1 MLGLC
6 YILIDILSHSLTD
19 LKVYIEPILSTFKQT
34 GLINALQCIT
44 WRQAQD
50 AEGANVRNTL
60 SRKHS
65 E

>member
-19 LKVYIEPILSTFKQT
+19 LKEYIEPILFTFKQA
-34 GLINALQCIT
+34 GWINALQCIT
-44 WRQAQD
+44 WRQAKD
-50 AEGANVRNTL
+50 AKGANVRNTL
-60 SRKHS
+60 SRKYA